1 MRPWMSMQCAVWA
14 RYSDS
19 IQVRKHKNAQRAL
32 QRPADRGQRQI
43 GTNDKDLGST
53 SKEGRSMSQRE
64 DKHPADVLQ
73 DAVCTLMDTPLRIL
87 ESTNDLGRRFRA
99 VLAEDSTERLELVRI

>member
-1 MRPWMSMQCAVWA
+1 ME
-14 RYSDS
+14 
-19 IQVRKHKNAQRAL
+19 VRKHKNAQRAL

-64 DKHPADVLQ
+64 DKQPADVLQ
-73 DAVCTLMDTPLRIL
+73 DAVCTLMDTRLRIL
-87 ESTNDLGRRFRA
+87 QNVNSSELRFRA
-99 VLAEDSTERLELVRI
+99 RLSEGHTPRLEVTSA